1 MEGRKINIDSADS
14 LLMAINEVVRNT
26 YNTKGYDDKKHNKTE
41 EITQTVKKEWSNYIE
56 AVLLSQILRNLNVT
70 DKLTPN
76 GKQLYNQL
84 AAKAGKKDSYFI
96 NFKKSIETKSIGL
109 YAKYTPSSRSKI
121 STRTD
126 YVSRKREYILSP
138 EGGRKDAYSLTS
150 SLMDSQS
157 NLLENF
163 NKSSA
168 TMFLPDYNKI
178 VSQTQEMLGSNLYGE
193 TQSFKSALEREGQPQ
208 ISVAKLEEITR
219 NVNYL
224 NSKIVYINFTIE
236 NMNKYM
242 RYFTPE
248 TKAVLN
254 KFIKELEL
262 TSQSL
267 TNEVIQLKEDYTK
280 ERVSISEKVH
290 GKVDVN
296 RLVALMTMVDR
307 KTDSKGNELS
317 KEKLQEYEQELER
330 ASKEN
335 SIAYQE
341 ALRIYN
347 LSKQSRINDLR
358 IESEEKNKAVIPDE
372 GLSHDD
378 LKERE
383 FYYNRLVVETR
394 NNDIIDKPLFNQM
407 YDKYLKAELDDPYAL
422 ELMVQSY
429 LEFYDYYNEA
439 KRRAELTGE
448 PIKTDYANWEEF
460 VDKRMQEE
468 GYNFGNVG
476 KGR

>member
-26 YNTKGYDDKKHNKTE
+26 YNTKGYDDKKHNKAE

-56 AVLLSQILRNLNVT
+56 AVLLSQILRNLNAT

-84 AAKAGKKDSYFI
+84 AAKAGKRDSYFI
-96 NFKKSIETKSIGL
+96 NFKKSIETKSTGL

-121 STRTD
+121 VVNGNS
-126 YVSRKREYILSP
+126 ECILLP
-138 EGGRKDAYSLTS
+138 EGGRKDAFALSTSLIS
-150 SLMDSQS
+150 SKL
-157 NLLENF
+157 NLLEKF
-163 NKSSA
+163 E
-168 TMFLPDYNKI
+168 KI
-178 VSQTQEMLGSNLYGE
+178 STTLAVPSMEQVAAKASQMSRSVDDLKFSGIENTIKNDLNNNVGLRY
-193 TQSFKSALEREGQPQ
+193 LESVKNSLHAISRQK
-208 ISVAKLEEITR
+208 ISVQE
-219 NVNYL
+219 
-224 NSKIVYINFTIE
+224 TIDY
-236 NMNKYM
+236 MNKYM
-242 RYFTPE
+242 AYFTPE

-254 KFIKELEL
+254 NFIKELE
-262 TSQSL
+262 SL
-267 TNEVIQLKEDYTK
+267 TKELTAEEEMILNNLNKKEVE
-280 ERVSISEKVH
+280 VSEKAH
-290 GKVDVN
+290 GKIDIN
-296 RLVALMTMVDR
+296 RLVALMAMVER

-347 LSKQSRINDLR
+347 LSKQSQINNIR

-407 YDKYLKAELDDPYAL
+407 YDKYLKAELDDPYAI

>member
-1 MEGRKINIDSADS
+1 MEEIKININSADS

-41 EITQTVKKEWSNYIE
+41 EITQTVKKEWSNYVE
-56 AVLLSQILRNLNVT
+56 AVLLSQILRNLNAT

-84 AAKAGKKDSYFI
+84 AAKAGKRDSYFI
-96 NFKKSIETKSIGL
+96 NFKKSIETKSTGL

-121 STRTD
+121 VVNGNS
-126 YVSRKREYILSP
+126 ECILLP
-138 EGGRKDAYSLTS
+138 EGGRKDAFALSTSLIS
-150 SLMDSQS
+150 SKL
-157 NLLENF
+157 NLLEKF
-163 NKSSA
+163 E
-168 TMFLPDYNKI
+168 KI
-178 VSQTQEMLGSNLYGE
+178 STTLAVPSMEQVAAKASQMSRSVDDLKFSGIENTIKNDLNTNAGLRYLESVKNSLYAISR
-193 TQSFKSALEREGQPQ
+193 QK
-208 ISVAKLEEITR
+208 ISVQE
-219 NVNYL
+219 
-224 NSKIVYINFTIE
+224 TIDY
-236 NMNKYM
+236 MNKYM
-242 RYFTPE
+242 AYFTPE

-254 KFIKELEL
+254 NFIKELE
-262 TSQSL
+262 SL
-267 TNEVIQLKEDYTK
+267 TKELTAEEEMILNNLNKKEVE
-280 ERVSISEKVH
+280 VSEKAH
-290 GKVDVN
+290 GKIDIN
-296 RLVALMTMVDR
+296 RLVALMAMVER

-347 LSKQSRINDLR
+347 LSKQSQINNIR

-407 YDKYLKAELDDPYAL
+407 YDKYLKAELDDPYAI

-429 LEFYDYYNEA
+429 LEFYDYYNET

>member
-26 YNTKGYDDKKHNKTE
+26 YNTKGYDDKKHNKAE

-56 AVLLSQILRNLNVT
+56 AVLLSQILRNLNAI

-84 AAKAGKKDSYFI
+84 AAKAGKRDSYFI
-96 NFKKSIETKSIGL
+96 NFKKSIETKSTGL

-121 STRTD
+121 VVNGNS
-126 YVSRKREYILSP
+126 ECILLP
-138 EGGRKDAYSLTS
+138 EGGRKDAFALSTSLIS
-150 SLMDSQS
+150 SKL
-157 NLLENF
+157 NLLEKF
-163 NKSSA
+163 E
-168 TMFLPDYNKI
+168 KI
-178 VSQTQEMLGSNLYGE
+178 STTLAVPSMEQVAAKASQMSRSVDDLKFSGIENTIKNDLNTNAGLRYLESVKNSLYAISR
-193 TQSFKSALEREGQPQ
+193 QK
-208 ISVAKLEEITR
+208 ISVQE
-219 NVNYL
+219 
-224 NSKIVYINFTIE
+224 TIDY
-236 NMNKYM
+236 MNKYM
-242 RYFTPE
+242 AYFTPE
-248 TKAVLN
+248 TKVVLN
-254 KFIKELEL
+254 NFIKELE
-262 TSQSL
+262 SL
-267 TNEVIQLKEDYTK
+267 TKELTAEEEMILNNLNKKEVE
-280 ERVSISEKVH
+280 VSEKAH
-290 GKVDVN
+290 GKIDIN
-296 RLVALMTMVDR
+296 RLVALMAMVER

-347 LSKQSRINDLR
+347 LSKQSQINNIR

-407 YDKYLKAELDDPYAL
+407 YDKYLKAELDDPYAI

-439 KRRAELTGE
+439 KRRADLTGE

>member
-14 LLMAINEVVRNT
+14 LLVAINEVVRNT

-56 AVLLSQILRNLNVT
+56 AVLLSQILRNLNAI

-121 STRTD
+121 VVNGNS
-126 YVSRKREYILSP
+126 ECILLP
-138 EGGRKDAYSLTS
+138 EGGRKDAFALSTSLIS
-150 SLMDSQS
+150 SKL
-157 NLLENF
+157 NLLEKF
-163 NKSSA
+163 EKISTTLAVPSMEQVAAKASEMSKSVDDLKFSRIEN
-168 TMFLPDYNKI
+168 TIKNDLNTNTGLRYL
-178 VSQTQEMLGSNLYGE
+178 E
-193 TQSFKSALEREGQPQ
+193 SFKNSLYAISRQK
-208 ISVAKLEEITR
+208 ISVQE
-219 NVNYL
+219 
-224 NSKIVYINFTIE
+224 TIDY
-236 NMNKYM
+236 MNKYM
-242 RYFTPE
+242 AYFTPE

-254 KFIKELEL
+254 NFIKELE
-262 TSQSL
+262 SL
-267 TNEVIQLKEDYTK
+267 TKELTAEEEMILNNLNKKEVE
-280 ERVSISEKVH
+280 VSEKAH
-290 GKVDVN
+290 GKIDIN
-296 RLVALMTMVDR
+296 RLVALMAMVER

-335 SIAYQE
+335 PIAYQE

-372 GLSHDD
+372 GLSHDN

-448 PIKTDYANWEEF
+448 PIKSDYANWEEF

>member
-84 AAKAGKKDSYFI
+84 AAKAGKRDSYFI
-96 NFKKSIETKSIGL
+96 NFKKSIETKSTGL

-121 STRTD
+121 VVNGNS
-126 YVSRKREYILSP
+126 ECILLP
-138 EGGRKDAYSLTS
+138 EGGRKDAFALSTSLIS
-150 SLMDSQS
+150 SKL
-157 NLLENF
+157 NLLEKF
-163 NKSSA
+163 E
-168 TMFLPDYNKI
+168 KI
-178 VSQTQEMLGSNLYGE
+178 STTLAVPSMEQVAAKASKMSRSIDDLKFSGIENTIKNDLNTNAGLRYLESVKNSLYVI
-193 TQSFKSALEREGQPQ
+193 SGQK
-208 ISVAKLEEITR
+208 ISVQE
-219 NVNYL
+219 
-224 NSKIVYINFTIE
+224 TIDY
-236 NMNKYM
+236 MNKYM
-242 RYFTPE
+242 AYFTPE
-248 TKAVLN
+248 TKAVLSN
-254 KFIKELEL
+254 FIKELE
-262 TSQSL
+262 SL
-267 TNEVIQLKEDYTK
+267 TKELTAEEEMILNNLNKKEVE
-280 ERVSISEKVH
+280 VSEKAH
-290 GKVDVN
+290 GKIDIN

-307 KTDSKGNELS
+307 KNDSKGNELS

-372 GLSHDD
+372 GLSHDY

-407 YDKYLKAELDDPYAL
+407 YDKYLKAELDDPYAI

>member
-1 MEGRKINIDSADS
+1 MEEIKININSADS

-56 AVLLSQILRNLNVT
+56 AVLLSQILRNLNAT

-84 AAKAGKKDSYFI
+84 AAKAGKRDSYFI
-96 NFKKSIETKSIGL
+96 NFKKSIETKSTGL

-121 STRTD
+121 VVNGNS
-126 YVSRKREYILSP
+126 ECILLP
-138 EGGRKDAYSLTS
+138 EGGRKDAFALSTSLIS
-150 SLMDSQS
+150 SKL
-157 NLLENF
+157 NLLEKF
-163 NKSSA
+163 E
-168 TMFLPDYNKI
+168 KI
-178 VSQTQEMLGSNLYGE
+178 STTLAVPSMEQVAAKASQMSRSVDDLKFSGIENTIKNDLNTNAGLRYLESVKNSLYAISR
-193 TQSFKSALEREGQPQ
+193 QK
-208 ISVAKLEEITR
+208 ISVQE
-219 NVNYL
+219 
-224 NSKIVYINFTIE
+224 TIDY
-236 NMNKYM
+236 MNKYM
-242 RYFTPE
+242 AYFTPE

-254 KFIKELEL
+254 NFIKELE
-262 TSQSL
+262 SL
-267 TNEVIQLKEDYTK
+267 TKELTAEEEMILNNLNKKEVE
-280 ERVSISEKVH
+280 VSEKAH
-290 GKVDVN
+290 GKIDIN
-296 RLVALMTMVDR
+296 RLVALMAMVER

-347 LSKQSRINDLR
+347 LSKQSQINNIR

-407 YDKYLKAELDDPYAL
+407 YDKYLKAELDDPYAI

>member
-26 YNTKGYDDKKHNKTE
+26 YNTKGYDDKKHNKAE

-56 AVLLSQILRNLNVT
+56 AVLLSQILRNLNAT

-84 AAKAGKKDSYFI
+84 AAKAGKRDSYFI
-96 NFKKSIETKSIGL
+96 NFKKSIETKSTGL

-121 STRTD
+121 VVNGNS
-126 YVSRKREYILSP
+126 ECILLP
-138 EGGRKDAYSLTS
+138 EGGRKDAFALSTSLIS
-150 SLMDSQS
+150 SKL
-157 NLLENF
+157 NLLEKF
-163 NKSSA
+163 EKISTTLAVPSMEQVA
-168 TMFLPDYNKI
+168 TKASKMSRSVDDLKFSGIENTIKNDLNTNAGLRYLESVKN
-178 VSQTQEMLGSNLYGE
+178 SLY
-193 TQSFKSALEREGQPQ
+193 Q
-208 ISVAKLEEITR
+208 ISGQK
-219 NVNYL
+219 
-224 NSKIVYINFTIE
+224 NSVQETIDY
-236 NMNKYM
+236 MNKYM
-242 RYFTPE
+242 AYFTPE

-254 KFIKELEL
+254 NFIKELE
-262 TSQSL
+262 SL
-267 TNEVIQLKEDYTK
+267 TKELTAEEVMILNNLNKKEV
-280 ERVSISEKVH
+280 EVSEKAH
-290 GKVDVN
+290 GKIDIN
-296 RLVALMTMVDR
+296 RLVALRTMVDR

-358 IESEEKNKAVIPDE
+358 IESEEKNKAIIPDE

-394 NNDIIDKPLFNQM
+394 NNDIIDKPVFNQM

-439 KRRAELTGE
+439 KKRADLTGE

>member
-14 LLMAINEVVRNT
+14 LLIAINEVVRNT

-70 DKLTPN
+70 GKLTPN

-84 AAKAGKKDSYFI
+84 AAKAGKRDSYFI

-121 STRTD
+121 VVNGNS
-126 YVSRKREYILSP
+126 ECILLP
-138 EGGRKDAYSLTS
+138 EGGRKDAFALSTSLIS
-150 SLMDSQS
+150 SKL
-157 NLLENF
+157 NLLEKFEKLSTTLAVPSMEQVAAKASKMSRSVDDLKFSGIENTIK
-163 NKSSA
+163 NDLNTNA
-168 TMFLPDYNKI
+168 GL
-178 VSQTQEMLGSNLYGE
+178 SNLESIKNSLYTISGQKNSIQE
-193 TQSFKSALEREGQPQ
+193 T
-208 ISVAKLEEITR
+208 ID
-219 NVNYL
+219 Y
-224 NSKIVYINFTIE
+224 
-236 NMNKYM
+236 MNKYM
-242 RYFTPE
+242 AYFTPE

-254 KFIKELEL
+254 RFIKELE
-262 TSQSL
+262 SL
-267 TNEVIQLKEDYTK
+267 TKELTAEEVMILNNLNKKEV
-280 ERVSISEKVH
+280 EVSEKAH
-290 GKVDVN
+290 GEIDIN
-296 RLVALMTMVDR
+296 RLVALMAMVER

-347 LSKQSRINDLR
+347 LSKESQINNIR

>member
-1 MEGRKINIDSADS
+1 MEEIKININSADS

-41 EITQTVKKEWSNYIE
+41 EITQTVKKEWSNYVE
-56 AVLLSQILRNLNVT
+56 AVLLSQILRTLNAT

-84 AAKAGKKDSYFI
+84 AAKAGKRDSYFI
-96 NFKKSIETKSIGL
+96 NFKKSIETKSTGL

-121 STRTD
+121 VVNGNS
-126 YVSRKREYILSP
+126 ECILLP
-138 EGGRKDAYSLTS
+138 EGGRKDAFALSTSLIS
-150 SLMDSQS
+150 SKL
-157 NLLENF
+157 NLLEKF
-163 NKSSA
+163 E
-168 TMFLPDYNKI
+168 KI
-178 VSQTQEMLGSNLYGE
+178 STTLAVPSMEQVAAKASQMSRSVDDLEFSGIENTIKNDLNTNAGLRYLESVKNSLYAISR
-193 TQSFKSALEREGQPQ
+193 QK
-208 ISVAKLEEITR
+208 ISVQE
-219 NVNYL
+219 
-224 NSKIVYINFTIE
+224 TIYY
-236 NMNKYM
+236 MNKYM
-242 RYFTPE
+242 AYFTPE

-254 KFIKELEL
+254 NFIKELE
-262 TSQSL
+262 SL
-267 TNEVIQLKEDYTK
+267 TKELTAEEEMILNNLNKKEVE
-280 ERVSISEKVH
+280 VSEKAH
-290 GKVDVN
+290 GKIDIN
-296 RLVALMTMVDR
+296 RLVALMAMVER

-347 LSKQSRINDLR
+347 LSKQSQINNIR

-407 YDKYLKAELDDPYAL
+407 YDKYLKAELDDPYAI

>member
-26 YNTKGYDDKKHNKTE
+26 YNTKGYDDKKHNKAE

-56 AVLLSQILRNLNVT
+56 AVLLSQILRNLNAT

-84 AAKAGKKDSYFI
+84 AAKAGKRDSYFI
-96 NFKKSIETKSIGL
+96 NFKKSIETKSTGL

-121 STRTD
+121 VVNGNS
-126 YVSRKREYILSP
+126 ECILLP
-138 EGGRKDAYSLTS
+138 EGGRKDAFALSTSLIS
-150 SLMDSQS
+150 SKL
-157 NLLENF
+157 NLLEKF
-163 NKSSA
+163 E
-168 TMFLPDYNKI
+168 KI
-178 VSQTQEMLGSNLYGE
+178 STTLAVPSMGQVAAKASQMSRSVDDLKFSGIENTIKNDLNTNAGLRYLESVKNSLYAISR
-193 TQSFKSALEREGQPQ
+193 QK
-208 ISVAKLEEITR
+208 ISVQE
-219 NVNYL
+219 
-224 NSKIVYINFTIE
+224 TIDY
-236 NMNKYM
+236 MNKYM
-242 RYFTPE
+242 AYFTPE

-254 KFIKELEL
+254 NFIKELE
-262 TSQSL
+262 SL
-267 TNEVIQLKEDYTK
+267 TKELTAEEVMILNNLNKKEV
-280 ERVSISEKVH
+280 EVSEKAH
-290 GKVDVN
+290 GKIDIN
-296 RLVALMTMVDR
+296 RLVALMAMVER

-347 LSKQSRINDLR
+347 LSKQSQINNIR

-407 YDKYLKAELDDPYAL
+407 YDKYLKAELDDPYAI

-439 KRRAELTGE
+439 KRRADLTGE

>member
-1 MEGRKINIDSADS
+1 MEEIKININSADS

-41 EITQTVKKEWSNYIE
+41 EITQTVKKEWSNYVE
-56 AVLLSQILRNLNVT
+56 AVLLSQILRNLNTT

-84 AAKAGKKDSYFI
+84 AAKAGKRDSYFI
-96 NFKKSIETKSIGL
+96 NFKKSIETKSTGL

-121 STRTD
+121 VVNGNS
-126 YVSRKREYILSP
+126 ECILLP
-138 EGGRKDAYSLTS
+138 EGGRKDAFALSTSLIS
-150 SLMDSQS
+150 SKL
-157 NLLENF
+157 NLLEKF
-163 NKSSA
+163 E
-168 TMFLPDYNKI
+168 KI
-178 VSQTQEMLGSNLYGE
+178 STTLAVPSMEQVAAKASQMSRSVDDLKFSGIENTIKNDLNNNVGLRY
-193 TQSFKSALEREGQPQ
+193 LESVKNSLHAISRQK
-208 ISVAKLEEITR
+208 ISVQE
-219 NVNYL
+219 
-224 NSKIVYINFTIE
+224 TIDY
-236 NMNKYM
+236 MNKYM
-242 RYFTPE
+242 AYFTPE

-254 KFIKELEL
+254 NFIKELE
-262 TSQSL
+262 SL
-267 TNEVIQLKEDYTK
+267 TKELTAEEEMILNNLNKKEVE
-280 ERVSISEKVH
+280 VSEKAH
-290 GKVDVN
+290 GKIDIN
-296 RLVALMTMVDR
+296 RLVALMAMVER

-347 LSKQSRINDLR
+347 LSKQSQINNIR

-407 YDKYLKAELDDPYAL
+407 YDKYLKAELDDPYAI

-439 KRRAELTGE
+439 KRRADLTGE

>member
-26 YNTKGYDDKKHNKTE
+26 YNTKGYDDKKHNKAE

-56 AVLLSQILRNLNVT
+56 AVLLSQILRNLNTT

-84 AAKAGKKDSYFI
+84 AAKAGKRDSYFI
-96 NFKKSIETKSIGL
+96 NFKKSIETKSTGL

-121 STRTD
+121 VVNGNS
-126 YVSRKREYILSP
+126 ECILLP
-138 EGGRKDAYSLTS
+138 EGGRKDAFALSTSLIS
-150 SLMDSQS
+150 SKL
-157 NLLENF
+157 NLLEKF
-163 NKSSA
+163 E
-168 TMFLPDYNKI
+168 KI
-178 VSQTQEMLGSNLYGE
+178 STTLAVPSMEQVAAKASQMSRSVDDLKFSGIENTIKNDLNTNAGLRYLESVKNSLYAISR
-193 TQSFKSALEREGQPQ
+193 QK
-208 ISVAKLEEITR
+208 ISVQE
-219 NVNYL
+219 
-224 NSKIVYINFTIE
+224 TIDY
-236 NMNKYM
+236 MNKYM
-242 RYFTPE
+242 AYFTPE

-254 KFIKELEL
+254 NFIKELE
-262 TSQSL
+262 SL
-267 TNEVIQLKEDYTK
+267 TKELTAEEVMILNNLNKKEV
-280 ERVSISEKVH
+280 EVSEKAH
-290 GKVDVN
+290 GKIDIN
-296 RLVALMTMVDR
+296 RLVALMAMVER

-347 LSKQSRINDLR
+347 LSKQSQINNIR

-407 YDKYLKAELDDPYAL
+407 YDKYLKAELDDPYAI

>member
-56 AVLLSQILRNLNVT
+56 AVLLSQILRNLNAT

-84 AAKAGKKDSYFI
+84 AAKAGKRDSYFI
-96 NFKKSIETKSIGL
+96 NFKKSIETKSTGL

-121 STRTD
+121 VVNGNS
-126 YVSRKREYILSP
+126 ECILLP
-138 EGGRKDAYSLTS
+138 EGGRKDAFALSTSLIS
-150 SLMDSQS
+150 SKL
-157 NLLENF
+157 NLLEKF
-163 NKSSA
+163 E
-168 TMFLPDYNKI
+168 KI
-178 VSQTQEMLGSNLYGE
+178 STTLAVPSMEQVAAKASQMSRSVDDLKFSGIENTIKNDLNTNAGLRYLESVKNSLYAISR
-193 TQSFKSALEREGQPQ
+193 QK
-208 ISVAKLEEITR
+208 ISVQE
-219 NVNYL
+219 
-224 NSKIVYINFTIE
+224 TIDY
-236 NMNKYM
+236 MNKYM
-242 RYFTPE
+242 AYFTPE

-254 KFIKELEL
+254 NFIKELE
-262 TSQSL
+262 SL
-267 TNEVIQLKEDYTK
+267 TKELTAEEVMILNNLNKKEV
-280 ERVSISEKVH
+280 EVSEKAH
-290 GKVDVN
+290 GKIDIN
-296 RLVALMTMVDR
+296 RLVALMAMVER
-307 KTDSKGNELS
+307 KTDSKGNKLS

-347 LSKQSRINDLR
+347 LSKQSQINNIR

-394 NNDIIDKPLFNQM
+394 NNDIIDKPLFNKM
-407 YDKYLKAELDDPYAL
+407 YDKYLKAELDDPYAI

>member
-1 MEGRKINIDSADS
+1 MEEIKININSADS

-41 EITQTVKKEWSNYIE
+41 EITQTVKKEWSNYVE
-56 AVLLSQILRNLNVT
+56 AVLLSQILRNLNAT

-84 AAKAGKKDSYFI
+84 AAKAGKRDSYFI
-96 NFKKSIETKSIGL
+96 NFKKSIETKSTGL

-121 STRTD
+121 VVNGNS
-126 YVSRKREYILSP
+126 ECILLP
-138 EGGRKDAYSLTS
+138 EGGRKDAFALSTSLIS
-150 SLMDSQS
+150 SKL
-157 NLLENF
+157 NLLEKF
-163 NKSSA
+163 E
-168 TMFLPDYNKI
+168 KI
-178 VSQTQEMLGSNLYGE
+178 STTLAVPSMEQVAAKASQMSRSVDDLKFSGIENTIKNDLNTNAGLRYLESVKNSLYAISR
-193 TQSFKSALEREGQPQ
+193 QK
-208 ISVAKLEEITR
+208 ISVQE
-219 NVNYL
+219 
-224 NSKIVYINFTIE
+224 TIDY
-236 NMNKYM
+236 MNKYM
-242 RYFTPE
+242 AYFTPE

-254 KFIKELEL
+254 NFIKELE
-262 TSQSL
+262 SL
-267 TNEVIQLKEDYTK
+267 TKELTAEEEMILNNLNKKEVE
-280 ERVSISEKVH
+280 VSEKAH
-290 GKVDVN
+290 GKIDIN
-296 RLVALMTMVDR
+296 RLVALMAMVER

-347 LSKQSRINDLR
+347 LSKQSQINNIR

-407 YDKYLKAELDDPYAL
+407 YDKYLKAELDDPYAI

-439 KRRAELTGE
+439 KRRADLTGD
-448 PIKTDYANWEEF
+448 PIKSDYANWEEF

>member
-14 LLMAINEVVRNT
+14 LLMAINKVVRNT
-26 YNTKGYDDKKHNKTE
+26 YNTKGYNDKKHNKTE

-84 AAKAGKKDSYFI
+84 AAKAGKRDSYFI
-96 NFKKSIETKSIGL
+96 NFKKSIETKSTGL

-121 STRTD
+121 VVNGNS
-126 YVSRKREYILSP
+126 ECILLP
-138 EGGRKDAYSLTS
+138 EGGRKDAFALSTSLIS
-150 SLMDSQS
+150 SKL
-157 NLLENF
+157 NLLEKF
-163 NKSSA
+163 E
-168 TMFLPDYNKI
+168 KI
-178 VSQTQEMLGSNLYGE
+178 STTLAVPSMEQVAAKASQMSRSVDDLKFSGIENTIKNDLNTNAGLRYLESVKNSLYAISR
-193 TQSFKSALEREGQPQ
+193 QK
-208 ISVAKLEEITR
+208 ISVQE
-219 NVNYL
+219 
-224 NSKIVYINFTIE
+224 TIDY
-236 NMNKYM
+236 MNKYM
-242 RYFTPE
+242 AYFTPE

-254 KFIKELEL
+254 NFIKELE
-262 TSQSL
+262 SL
-267 TNEVIQLKEDYTK
+267 TKELTAEEEMILNNLNKKEVE
-280 ERVSISEKVH
+280 VSEKAH
-290 GKVDVN
+290 GKIDIN
-296 RLVALMTMVDR
+296 RLVALMAMVER

-347 LSKQSRINDLR
+347 LSKQSQINNIR

-394 NNDIIDKPLFNQM
+394 NNDIIDKQLFNKM

-439 KRRAELTGE
+439 KKRADLTGE
-448 PIKTDYANWEEF
+448 PIKSDYANWEEF
-460 VDKRMQEE
+460 VDKRMQED

>member
-1 MEGRKINIDSADS
+1 MEEIKININSADS

-41 EITQTVKKEWSNYIE
+41 EITQTVKKEWSNYVE
-56 AVLLSQILRNLNVT
+56 AVLLSQILRNLNAT

-84 AAKAGKKDSYFI
+84 AAKAGKRDSYFI
-96 NFKKSIETKSIGL
+96 NFKKSIETKSTGL

-121 STRTD
+121 VVNGNS
-126 YVSRKREYILSP
+126 ECILLP
-138 EGGRKDAYSLTS
+138 EGGRKDAFALSTSLIS
-150 SLMDSQS
+150 SKL
-157 NLLENF
+157 NLLEKF
-163 NKSSA
+163 E
-168 TMFLPDYNKI
+168 KI
-178 VSQTQEMLGSNLYGE
+178 STTLAVPSMEQVAAKASQMSRSVDDLKFSGIENTIKNDLNTNAGLRYLESVKNSLYAISR
-193 TQSFKSALEREGQPQ
+193 QK
-208 ISVAKLEEITR
+208 ISVQE
-219 NVNYL
+219 
-224 NSKIVYINFTIE
+224 TIDY
-236 NMNKYM
+236 MNKYM
-242 RYFTPE
+242 AYFTPE

-254 KFIKELEL
+254 NFIKELE
-262 TSQSL
+262 SL
-267 TNEVIQLKEDYTK
+267 TKELTAEEEMILNNLNKKEVE
-280 ERVSISEKVH
+280 VSEKAH
-290 GKVDVN
+290 GKIDIN
-296 RLVALMTMVDR
+296 RLVALMAMVER

-347 LSKQSRINDLR
+347 LSKQSQINNIR

-407 YDKYLKAELDDPYAL
+407 YDKYLKAELDDPYAI

-439 KRRAELTGE
+439 KERADLTGE

>member
-26 YNTKGYDDKKHNKTE
+26 YNTKGYDDKKHDKTE
-41 EITQTVKKEWSNYIE
+41 KITQTVKKEWSNYIE

-96 NFKKSIETKSIGL
+96 NFKKSIETKSTGL

-121 STRTD
+121 
-126 YVSRKREYILSP
+126 VVKENNGNRECFLLP
-138 EGGRKDAYSLTS
+138 EGGRKDAFALSTSLIS
-150 SLMDSQS
+150 SKL
-157 NLLENF
+157 NLLEKF
-163 NKSSA
+163 ERISTTLAVPSMEQVAAKAS
-168 TMFLPDYNKI
+168 
-178 VSQTQEMLGSNLYGE
+178 EMSRSVDDLKFSGIENTIKNDLNTNTGLSNLESIKNSLYTISGQKNSIQE
-193 TQSFKSALEREGQPQ
+193 T
-208 ISVAKLEEITR
+208 ID
-219 NVNYL
+219 Y
-224 NSKIVYINFTIE
+224 
-236 NMNKYM
+236 MNKYM
-242 RYFTPE
+242 AYFTPE

-254 KFIKELEL
+254 NFIKELE
-262 TSQSL
+262 SL
-267 TNEVIQLKEDYTK
+267 TKELTAEEEMILNNLNKKEVE
-280 ERVSISEKVH
+280 VSKKAH
-290 GKVDVN
+290 GEIDIN

-347 LSKQSRINDLR
+347 LSKQSQINNIR

-429 LEFYDYYNEA
+429 LEFYDYYNET

>member
-1 MEGRKINIDSADS
+1 MEEIKININSADS

-41 EITQTVKKEWSNYIE
+41 EITQTVKKEWSNYVE

-84 AAKAGKKDSYFI
+84 AAKAGKRDSYFI
-96 NFKKSIETKSIGL
+96 NFKKSIETKSTGL

-121 STRTD
+121 VVNGNS
-126 YVSRKREYILSP
+126 ECILLP
-138 EGGRKDAYSLTS
+138 EGGRKDAFALSTSLIS
-150 SLMDSQS
+150 SKL
-157 NLLENF
+157 NLLEKF
-163 NKSSA
+163 E
-168 TMFLPDYNKI
+168 KI
-178 VSQTQEMLGSNLYGE
+178 STTLAVPSMEQVAAKASQMSRSVDDLKFSGIENTIKNDLNTNEGLRYLESVKNSLYAISR
-193 TQSFKSALEREGQPQ
+193 QK
-208 ISVAKLEEITR
+208 ISVQE
-219 NVNYL
+219 
-224 NSKIVYINFTIE
+224 TIDY
-236 NMNKYM
+236 MNKYM
-242 RYFTPE
+242 AYFTPE

-254 KFIKELEL
+254 NFIKELE
-262 TSQSL
+262 SL
-267 TNEVIQLKEDYTK
+267 TKELTAEEEMILNNLNKKEVE
-280 ERVSISEKVH
+280 VSEKAH
-290 GKVDVN
+290 GKIDIN
-296 RLVALMTMVDR
+296 RLVALMAMVER

-347 LSKQSRINDLR
+347 LSKQSQINNIR

-407 YDKYLKAELDDPYAL
+407 YDKYLKAELDDPYAI

>member
-1 MEGRKINIDSADS
+1 MEEIKININSADS

-26 YNTKGYDDKKHNKTE
+26 YNTKGYDDKKHNKAE
-41 EITQTVKKEWSNYIE
+41 EITQTVKKEWSNYVE
-56 AVLLSQILRNLNVT
+56 AVLLSQILRNLNAT

-84 AAKAGKKDSYFI
+84 AAKAGKRDSYFI
-96 NFKKSIETKSIGL
+96 NFKKSIETKSTGL

-121 STRTD
+121 VVNGNS
-126 YVSRKREYILSP
+126 ECILLP
-138 EGGRKDAYSLTS
+138 EGGRKDAFALSTSLIS
-150 SLMDSQS
+150 SKL
-157 NLLENF
+157 NLLEKF
-163 NKSSA
+163 E
-168 TMFLPDYNKI
+168 KI
-178 VSQTQEMLGSNLYGE
+178 STTLAVPSMEQVAAKASQMSRSVDDLKFSGIENTIKNDLNTNAGLRYLESVKNSLYAISR
-193 TQSFKSALEREGQPQ
+193 QK
-208 ISVAKLEEITR
+208 ISVQE
-219 NVNYL
+219 
-224 NSKIVYINFTIE
+224 TIDY
-236 NMNKYM
+236 MNKYM
-242 RYFTPE
+242 AYFTPE

-254 KFIKELEL
+254 NFIKELE
-262 TSQSL
+262 SL
-267 TNEVIQLKEDYTK
+267 TKELTAEEEMILNNLNKKEVE
-280 ERVSISEKVH
+280 VSEKAH
-290 GKVDVN
+290 GKIDIN
-296 RLVALMTMVDR
+296 RLVALMAMVER

-347 LSKQSRINDLR
+347 LSKQSQINNIR

-407 YDKYLKAELDDPYAL
+407 YDKYLKAELDDPYAI

-439 KRRAELTGE
+439 KRRADLTGE

>member
-1 MEGRKINIDSADS
+1 MEEIKININSADS
-14 LLMAINEVVRNT
+14 LLMAINKVVRNT
-26 YNTKGYDDKKHNKTE
+26 YNTKGYDDKKHDKTE
-41 EITQTVKKEWSNYIE
+41 KITQTVKKEWSNYIE

-121 STRTD
+121 VVNGNS
-126 YVSRKREYILSP
+126 ECILLP
-138 EGGRKDAYSLTS
+138 EGGRKDAFALSTSLIS
-150 SLMDSQS
+150 SKL
-157 NLLENF
+157 NLLEKF
-163 NKSSA
+163 E
-168 TMFLPDYNKI
+168 KI
-178 VSQTQEMLGSNLYGE
+178 STSLAVPSMEQIAAKASQMSRSVDDLKFSGIENTIKNDLNTNAGLRYLESVKNSLYAISR
-193 TQSFKSALEREGQPQ
+193 QK
-208 ISVAKLEEITR
+208 ISVQE
-219 NVNYL
+219 
-224 NSKIVYINFTIE
+224 TIDY
-236 NMNKYM
+236 MNKYM
-242 RYFTPE
+242 AYFTPE

-254 KFIKELEL
+254 NFIKELE
-262 TSQSL
+262 SL
-267 TNEVIQLKEDYTK
+267 TKELTAEEEMILNNLNKKEVE
-280 ERVSISEKVH
+280 VSEKAH
-290 GKVDVN
+290 GKIDIN
-296 RLVALMTMVDR
+296 RLVALMAMVER

-347 LSKQSRINDLR
+347 LSEQSQINNMR

-372 GLSHDD
+372 CLSHDD

-439 KRRAELTGE
+439 KRRAELTGD
-448 PIKTDYANWEEF
+448 PIKSDYANWEEF

>member
-26 YNTKGYDDKKHNKTE
+26 YNTKGYDDKKHNKAE
-41 EITQTVKKEWSNYIE
+41 EITQTVKKEWSNYVE

-84 AAKAGKKDSYFI
+84 AAKAGKRDSYFI
-96 NFKKSIETKSIGL
+96 NFKKSIETKSTGL

-121 STRTD
+121 VVNGNS
-126 YVSRKREYILSP
+126 ECILLP
-138 EGGRKDAYSLTS
+138 EGGRKDAFALSTSLIS
-150 SLMDSQS
+150 SKL
-157 NLLENF
+157 NLLEKF
-163 NKSSA
+163 E
-168 TMFLPDYNKI
+168 KI
-178 VSQTQEMLGSNLYGE
+178 STTLAVPSMEQVAAKASQMSRSVDDLKFSGIENTIKNDLNTNAGLRYLESVKNSLYAISR
-193 TQSFKSALEREGQPQ
+193 QK
-208 ISVAKLEEITR
+208 ISVQE
-219 NVNYL
+219 
-224 NSKIVYINFTIE
+224 TIDY
-236 NMNKYM
+236 MNKYM
-242 RYFTPE
+242 AYFTPE

-254 KFIKELEL
+254 NFIKELE
-262 TSQSL
+262 SL
-267 TNEVIQLKEDYTK
+267 TKELTAEEEMILNNLNKKEVE
-280 ERVSISEKVH
+280 VSEKAH
-290 GKVDVN
+290 GKIDIN
-296 RLVALMTMVDR
+296 RLVALMAMVER

-347 LSKQSRINDLR
+347 LSKQSQINNIR

-407 YDKYLKAELDDPYAL
+407 YDKYLKAELDDPYAI

-439 KRRAELTGE
+439 KRRADLTGE

>member
-1 MEGRKINIDSADS
+1 MEEIKININSADS

-26 YNTKGYDDKKHNKTE
+26 YNTKGYDDKKHNKAE

-56 AVLLSQILRNLNVT
+56 AVLLSQILRNLNAT

-84 AAKAGKKDSYFI
+84 AAKAGKRDSYFI
-96 NFKKSIETKSIGL
+96 NFKKSIETKSTGL

-121 STRTD
+121 VVNGNS
-126 YVSRKREYILSP
+126 ECILLP
-138 EGGRKDAYSLTS
+138 EGGRKDAFALSTSLIS
-150 SLMDSQS
+150 SKL
-157 NLLENF
+157 NLLEKF
-163 NKSSA
+163 E
-168 TMFLPDYNKI
+168 KI
-178 VSQTQEMLGSNLYGE
+178 STTLAVPSMEQVAAKASQMSRSVDDLKFSGIENTIKNDLNTNAGLRYLESVKNSLYAISR
-193 TQSFKSALEREGQPQ
+193 QK
-208 ISVAKLEEITR
+208 ISVQE
-219 NVNYL
+219 
-224 NSKIVYINFTIE
+224 TIDY
-236 NMNKYM
+236 MNKYM
-242 RYFTPE
+242 AYFTPE

-254 KFIKELEL
+254 NFIKELE
-262 TSQSL
+262 SL
-267 TNEVIQLKEDYTK
+267 TKELTAEEVMILNNLNKKEV
-280 ERVSISEKVH
+280 EVSEKAH
-290 GKVDVN
+290 GKIDIN
-296 RLVALMTMVDR
+296 RLVALMAMVER

-347 LSKQSRINDLR
+347 LSKQSQINNIR

-407 YDKYLKAELDDPYAL
+407 YDKYLKAELDDPYAI

-439 KRRAELTGE
+439 KRRADLTGE

>member
-26 YNTKGYDDKKHNKTE
+26 YNTKGYDDKKHNKAE

-84 AAKAGKKDSYFI
+84 AAKAGKRDSYFI
-96 NFKKSIETKSIGL
+96 NFKKSIETKSTGL

-121 STRTD
+121 VVNGNS
-126 YVSRKREYILSP
+126 ECILLP
-138 EGGRKDAYSLTS
+138 EGGRKDAFALSTSLIS
-150 SLMDSQS
+150 SKL
-157 NLLENF
+157 NLLEKF
-163 NKSSA
+163 E
-168 TMFLPDYNKI
+168 KI
-178 VSQTQEMLGSNLYGE
+178 STTLAVPSMEQVAAKASQMSRSVDDLKFSGIENTIKNDLNTNAGLRY
-193 TQSFKSALEREGQPQ
+193 LESVKNSLHAISRQK
-208 ISVAKLEEITR
+208 ISVQE
-219 NVNYL
+219 
-224 NSKIVYINFTIE
+224 TIDY
-236 NMNKYM
+236 MNKYM
-242 RYFTPE
+242 AYFTPE

-254 KFIKELEL
+254 NFIKELE
-262 TSQSL
+262 SL
-267 TNEVIQLKEDYTK
+267 TKELTAEEVMILNNLNKKEV
-280 ERVSISEKVH
+280 EVSEKAH
-290 GKVDVN
+290 GKIDIN
-296 RLVALMTMVDR
+296 RLVALMAMVER

-347 LSKQSRINDLR
+347 LSKQSQINNIR

-407 YDKYLKAELDDPYAL
+407 YDKYLKAELDEPYAI

>member
-26 YNTKGYDDKKHNKTE
+26 YNTKGYDDKKHNKAE

-56 AVLLSQILRNLNVT
+56 AVLLSQILRNLNAT

-84 AAKAGKKDSYFI
+84 AAKAGKRDSYFI
-96 NFKKSIETKSIGL
+96 NFKKSIETKSTGL

-121 STRTD
+121 VVNGNS
-126 YVSRKREYILSP
+126 ECILLP
-138 EGGRKDAYSLTS
+138 EGGRKDAFALSTSLIS
-150 SLMDSQS
+150 SKL
-157 NLLENF
+157 NLLEKF
-163 NKSSA
+163 E
-168 TMFLPDYNKI
+168 KI
-178 VSQTQEMLGSNLYGE
+178 STTLAVPSMEQVAAKASQMSRSVDDLKFSGIENTIKNDLNTNVGLRY
-193 TQSFKSALEREGQPQ
+193 LESVKNSLHAISRQK
-208 ISVAKLEEITR
+208 ISVQE
-219 NVNYL
+219 
-224 NSKIVYINFTIE
+224 TIDY
-236 NMNKYM
+236 MNKYM
-242 RYFTPE
+242 AYFTPE

-254 KFIKELEL
+254 NFIKELE
-262 TSQSL
+262 SL
-267 TNEVIQLKEDYTK
+267 TKELTAEEEMILNNLNKKEVE
-280 ERVSISEKVH
+280 VSEKAH
-290 GKVDVN
+290 GKIDIN
-296 RLVALMTMVDR
+296 RLVALMAMVER

-347 LSKQSRINDLR
+347 LSKQSQINNIR

-394 NNDIIDKPLFNQM
+394 NNDIINKPLFNQM
-407 YDKYLKAELDDPYAL
+407 YDKYLKAELDDPYAI

-448 PIKTDYANWEEF
+448 PIKIDYANWEEF

>member
-26 YNTKGYDDKKHNKTE
+26 YNTKGYDDKKHNKAE

-56 AVLLSQILRNLNVT
+56 AVLLSQILRNLNAT

-84 AAKAGKKDSYFI
+84 AAKAGKRDSYFI
-96 NFKKSIETKSIGL
+96 NFKKSIETKSTGL

-121 STRTD
+121 VVNGNS
-126 YVSRKREYILSP
+126 ECILLP
-138 EGGRKDAYSLTS
+138 EGGRKDAFALSTSLIS
-150 SLMDSQS
+150 SKL
-157 NLLENF
+157 NLLEKF
-163 NKSSA
+163 E
-168 TMFLPDYNKI
+168 KI
-178 VSQTQEMLGSNLYGE
+178 STTLAVPSMEQVAAKASQMSRSVDDLKFSGIENTIKNDLNTNAGLRY
-193 TQSFKSALEREGQPQ
+193 LESVKNSLHAISRQK
-208 ISVAKLEEITR
+208 ISVQE
-219 NVNYL
+219 
-224 NSKIVYINFTIE
+224 TIDY
-236 NMNKYM
+236 MNKYM
-242 RYFTPE
+242 AYFTPE

-254 KFIKELEL
+254 NFIKELE
-262 TSQSL
+262 SL
-267 TNEVIQLKEDYTK
+267 TKELTAEEVMILNNLNKKEV
-280 ERVSISEKVH
+280 EVSEKAH
-290 GKVDVN
+290 GKIDIN
-296 RLVALMTMVDR
+296 RLVALMAMVER

-347 LSKQSRINDLR
+347 LSKQSQINNIR

-407 YDKYLKAELDDPYAL
+407 YDKYLKAELDDPYAI

-439 KRRAELTGE
+439 KERADLTGE

>member
-26 YNTKGYDDKKHNKTE
+26 YNTKGYDDKKHNKAE

-56 AVLLSQILRNLNVT
+56 AVLLSQILRNLNAT

-84 AAKAGKKDSYFI
+84 AAKAGKRDSYFI
-96 NFKKSIETKSIGL
+96 NFKKSIETKSTGL

-121 STRTD
+121 VVNGNS
-126 YVSRKREYILSP
+126 ECILLP
-138 EGGRKDAYSLTS
+138 EGGRKDAFALSTSLIS
-150 SLMDSQS
+150 SKL
-157 NLLENF
+157 NLLEKF
-163 NKSSA
+163 E
-168 TMFLPDYNKI
+168 KI
-178 VSQTQEMLGSNLYGE
+178 STTLAVPSMEQVAAKASQMSRSVDDLKFSGIENTIKNDLNTNAGLRYLESVKNSLYAISR
-193 TQSFKSALEREGQPQ
+193 QK
-208 ISVAKLEEITR
+208 ISVQE
-219 NVNYL
+219 
-224 NSKIVYINFTIE
+224 TIDY
-236 NMNKYM
+236 MNKYM
-242 RYFTPE
+242 AYFTPE

-254 KFIKELEL
+254 NFIKELE
-262 TSQSL
+262 SL
-267 TNEVIQLKEDYTK
+267 TKELTAEEEMILNNLNKKEVE
-280 ERVSISEKVH
+280 VSEKAH
-290 GKVDVN
+290 GKIDIN
-296 RLVALMTMVDR
+296 RLVALMAMVER

-347 LSKQSRINDLR
+347 LSKQSQINNIR

-407 YDKYLKAELDDPYAL
+407 YDKYLKAELDDPYAI

-439 KRRAELTGE
+439 KRRADLTGE

>member
-84 AAKAGKKDSYFI
+84 AAKAGKRDSYFI

-121 STRTD
+121 VVNGNS
-126 YVSRKREYILSP
+126 ECILLP
-138 EGGRKDAYSLTS
+138 EGGRKDTFALSTSLIS
-150 SLMDSQS
+150 SKL
-157 NLLENF
+157 NLLEKF
-163 NKSSA
+163 EKISTTLAVPSMEQVAAKVSEMSKSVDDLKFS
-168 TMFLPDYNKI
+168 
-178 VSQTQEMLGSNLYGE
+178 
-193 TQSFKSALEREGQPQ
+193 R
-208 ISVAKLEEITR
+208 
-219 NVNYL
+219 
-224 NSKIVYINFTIE
+224 IE
-236 NMNKYM
+236 NTIKNDLNTNTGLRYLESVKNSLYIISGQKNSIQETIDYMNKYM
-242 RYFTPE
+242 AYFTPE

-254 KFIKELEL
+254 NFIKELE
-262 TSQSL
+262 SL
-267 TNEVIQLKEDYTK
+267 TKELTAEEEMILNNLNKKEVE
-280 ERVSISEKVH
+280 VSEKAH
-290 GKVDVN
+290 GKIDIN
-296 RLVALMTMVDR
+296 RLVALMAMVER

-317 KEKLQEYEQELER
+317 LEKLQEYEQELER

-394 NNDIIDKPLFNQM
+394 NNDIINKLLFNQM

-439 KRRAELTGE
+439 KRRADLTGE
-448 PIKTDYANWEEF
+448 PIKSDYANWEEF

>member
-1 MEGRKINIDSADS
+1 MEEIKININSADS

-41 EITQTVKKEWSNYIE
+41 EITQTVKKEWSNYVE
-56 AVLLSQILRNLNVT
+56 AVLLSQILRNLNAT

-84 AAKAGKKDSYFI
+84 AAKAGKRDSYFI
-96 NFKKSIETKSIGL
+96 NFKKSIETKSTGL

-121 STRTD
+121 VVNGNS
-126 YVSRKREYILSP
+126 ECILLP
-138 EGGRKDAYSLTS
+138 EGGRKDAFALSTSLIS
-150 SLMDSQS
+150 SKL
-157 NLLENF
+157 NLLEKF
-163 NKSSA
+163 E
-168 TMFLPDYNKI
+168 KI
-178 VSQTQEMLGSNLYGE
+178 STTLAVPSMEQVAAKASQMSRSVDDLKFSGIENTIKNDLNTNAGLRYLESVKNSLYAISR
-193 TQSFKSALEREGQPQ
+193 QK
-208 ISVAKLEEITR
+208 ISVQE
-219 NVNYL
+219 
-224 NSKIVYINFTIE
+224 TIDY
-236 NMNKYM
+236 MNKYM
-242 RYFTPE
+242 AYFTPE

-254 KFIKELEL
+254 NFIKELE
-262 TSQSL
+262 SL
-267 TNEVIQLKEDYTK
+267 TKELTAEEEMILNNLNKKEVE
-280 ERVSISEKVH
+280 VSEKAH
-290 GKVDVN
+290 GKIDIN
-296 RLVALMTMVDR
+296 RLVALMAMVER

-347 LSKQSRINDLR
+347 LSKQSQINNIR

-394 NNDIIDKPLFNQM
+394 NNDIIDKQLFNKM
-407 YDKYLKAELDDPYAL
+407 YDKYLKAELDDPYAI

-439 KRRAELTGE
+439 KRRADLTGE

>member
-1 MEGRKINIDSADS
+1 MEEIKININSADS

-26 YNTKGYDDKKHNKTE
+26 YNTKGYDDKKHNKAE

-56 AVLLSQILRNLNVT
+56 AVLLSQILRNLNAT

-84 AAKAGKKDSYFI
+84 AAKAGKRDSYFI
-96 NFKKSIETKSIGL
+96 NFKKSIETKSTGL

-121 STRTD
+121 VVNGNS
-126 YVSRKREYILSP
+126 ECILLP
-138 EGGRKDAYSLTS
+138 EGGRKDAFALSTSLIS
-150 SLMDSQS
+150 SKL
-157 NLLENF
+157 NLLEKF
-163 NKSSA
+163 E
-168 TMFLPDYNKI
+168 KI
-178 VSQTQEMLGSNLYGE
+178 STTLAVPSMEQVAAKASQMSRSVDDLKFSGIENTIKNDLNTNAGLRYLESVKNSLYAISR
-193 TQSFKSALEREGQPQ
+193 QK
-208 ISVAKLEEITR
+208 ISVQE
-219 NVNYL
+219 
-224 NSKIVYINFTIE
+224 TIDY
-236 NMNKYM
+236 MNKYM
-242 RYFTPE
+242 AYFTPE

-254 KFIKELEL
+254 NFIKELE
-262 TSQSL
+262 SL
-267 TNEVIQLKEDYTK
+267 TKELTAEEEMILNNLNKKEVE
-280 ERVSISEKVH
+280 VSEKAH
-290 GKVDVN
+290 GKIDIN
-296 RLVALMTMVDR
+296 RLVALMAMVER

-347 LSKQSRINDLR
+347 LSKQSQINNIR

-407 YDKYLKAELDDPYAL
+407 YDKYLKAELDDPYAI
-422 ELMVQSY
+422 ELIVQSY

-439 KRRAELTGE
+439 KRRADLTGE

>member
-1 MEGRKINIDSADS
+1 MEEIKININSADS
-14 LLMAINEVVRNT
+14 LLMAINKVVRNT
-26 YNTKGYDDKKHNKTE
+26 YNTKGYDDKKHDKTE
-41 EITQTVKKEWSNYIE
+41 KITQTVKKEWSNYIE

-96 NFKKSIETKSIGL
+96 NFKKSIETKSTGL

-121 STRTD
+121 VVNGNS
-126 YVSRKREYILSP
+126 ECILLP
-138 EGGRKDAYSLTS
+138 EGGRKDAFALSTSLIS
-150 SLMDSQS
+150 SKL
-157 NLLENF
+157 NLLEKF
-163 NKSSA
+163 EKLSTTLAVPSMEQVA
-168 TMFLPDYNKI
+168 AKA
-178 VSQTQEMLGSNLYGE
+178 SEMSRSVDDLKFSGIENTIKNDLNTNAGLRHLESVKNSLYVI
-193 TQSFKSALEREGQPQ
+193 SGQK
-208 ISVAKLEEITR
+208 ISVQE
-219 NVNYL
+219 
-224 NSKIVYINFTIE
+224 TIDY
-236 NMNKYM
+236 MNKYM
-242 RYFTPE
+242 AYFTPE

-254 KFIKELEL
+254 NFIKELE
-262 TSQSL
+262 SL
-267 TNEVIQLKEDYTK
+267 TKELTAEEVMILNNLNKKDVE
-280 ERVSISEKVH
+280 VSEKAH
-290 GKVDVN
+290 GKIDIN

-347 LSKQSRINDLR
+347 LSEQSQINNMR

-372 GLSHDD
+372 CLSHDD

-394 NNDIIDKPLFNQM
+394 NNDIIDKPVFNQM
-407 YDKYLKAELDDPYAL
+407 YDKYLKAELDDPYAI

>member
-26 YNTKGYDDKKHNKTE
+26 YNTKGYDDKKHNKAE

-56 AVLLSQILRNLNVT
+56 AVLLSQILRNLNAT

-84 AAKAGKKDSYFI
+84 AAKAGKRDSYFI
-96 NFKKSIETKSIGL
+96 NFKKSIETKSTGL

-121 STRTD
+121 VVNGNS
-126 YVSRKREYILSP
+126 ECILLP
-138 EGGRKDAYSLTS
+138 EGGRKDAFALSTSLIS
-150 SLMDSQS
+150 SKL
-157 NLLENF
+157 NLLEKF
-163 NKSSA
+163 E
-168 TMFLPDYNKI
+168 KI
-178 VSQTQEMLGSNLYGE
+178 STTLAVPSMGQVAAKASQMSRSVDDLKFSGIENTIKNDLNTNAGLRYLESVKNSLYAISR
-193 TQSFKSALEREGQPQ
+193 QK
-208 ISVAKLEEITR
+208 ISVQE
-219 NVNYL
+219 
-224 NSKIVYINFTIE
+224 TIDY
-236 NMNKYM
+236 MNKYM
-242 RYFTPE
+242 AYFTPE

-254 KFIKELEL
+254 NFIKELE
-262 TSQSL
+262 SL
-267 TNEVIQLKEDYTK
+267 TKELTAEEEMILNNLNKKEVE
-280 ERVSISEKVH
+280 VSEKAH
-290 GKVDVN
+290 GKIDIN
-296 RLVALMTMVDR
+296 RLVALMAMVER

-347 LSKQSRINDLR
+347 LSKQSQINNIR
-358 IESEEKNKAVIPDE
+358 IESEEKNKTVIPDE
-372 GLSHDD
+372 GLSHYD

-407 YDKYLKAELDDPYAL
+407 YDKYLKAELDDPYAI

>member
-1 MEGRKINIDSADS
+1 MEEIKININSADS

-41 EITQTVKKEWSNYIE
+41 EITQTVKKEWSNYVE
-56 AVLLSQILRNLNVT
+56 AVLLSQILRNLNAT

-84 AAKAGKKDSYFI
+84 AAKAGKRDSYFI
-96 NFKKSIETKSIGL
+96 NFKKSIETKSTGL

-121 STRTD
+121 VVNGNS
-126 YVSRKREYILSP
+126 ECILLP
-138 EGGRKDAYSLTS
+138 EGGRKDAFALSTSLIS
-150 SLMDSQS
+150 SKL
-157 NLLENF
+157 NLLEKF
-163 NKSSA
+163 E
-168 TMFLPDYNKI
+168 KI
-178 VSQTQEMLGSNLYGE
+178 STTLAVPSMEQVAAKASQMSRSVDDLKFSGIENTIKNDLNTNAGLRYLESVKNSLYAISR
-193 TQSFKSALEREGQPQ
+193 QK
-208 ISVAKLEEITR
+208 ISVQE
-219 NVNYL
+219 
-224 NSKIVYINFTIE
+224 TIDY
-236 NMNKYM
+236 MNKYM
-242 RYFTPE
+242 AYFTPE

-254 KFIKELEL
+254 NFIKELE
-262 TSQSL
+262 SL
-267 TNEVIQLKEDYTK
+267 TKELTAEEEMILNNLNKKEVE
-280 ERVSISEKVH
+280 VSEKAH
-290 GKVDVN
+290 GKIDIN
-296 RLVALMTMVDR
+296 RLVALMAMVER

-347 LSKQSRINDLR
+347 LSKQSQINNIR
-358 IESEEKNKAVIPDE
+358 IESEEKSKAVIPDE

-407 YDKYLKAELDDPYAL
+407 YDKYLKAELDDPYAI

>member
-1 MEGRKINIDSADS
+1 MEEIKININSADS

-41 EITQTVKKEWSNYIE
+41 EITQTVKKEWSNYVE
-56 AVLLSQILRNLNVT
+56 AVLLSQILRNLNAT

-84 AAKAGKKDSYFI
+84 AAKAGKRDSYFI
-96 NFKKSIETKSIGL
+96 NFKKSIETKSTGL

-121 STRTD
+121 VVNGNS
-126 YVSRKREYILSP
+126 ECILLP
-138 EGGRKDAYSLTS
+138 EGGRKDAFALSTSLIS
-150 SLMDSQS
+150 SKL
-157 NLLENF
+157 NLLEKF
-163 NKSSA
+163 E
-168 TMFLPDYNKI
+168 KI
-178 VSQTQEMLGSNLYGE
+178 STTLAVPSMEQVAAKASQMSRSVDDLKFSGIENTIKNDLNTNAGLRYLESVKNSLYAISR
-193 TQSFKSALEREGQPQ
+193 QK
-208 ISVAKLEEITR
+208 ISVQE
-219 NVNYL
+219 
-224 NSKIVYINFTIE
+224 TIDY
-236 NMNKYM
+236 MNKYM
-242 RYFTPE
+242 AYFTPE

-254 KFIKELEL
+254 NFIKELE
-262 TSQSL
+262 SL
-267 TNEVIQLKEDYTK
+267 TKELTAEEVMILNNLNKKEV
-280 ERVSISEKVH
+280 EVSEKAH
-290 GKVDVN
+290 GKIDIN
-296 RLVALMTMVDR
+296 RLVALMAMVER

-347 LSKQSRINDLR
+347 LSKQSQINNIR

-407 YDKYLKAELDDPYAL
+407 YDKYLKAELDDPYAI

-439 KRRAELTGE
+439 KRRADLTGE

>member
-1 MEGRKINIDSADS
+1 MEEIKININSADS

-41 EITQTVKKEWSNYIE
+41 EITQTVKKEWSNYVE
-56 AVLLSQILRNLNVT
+56 AVLLSQILRNLNAT

-84 AAKAGKKDSYFI
+84 AAKAGKRDSYFI
-96 NFKKSIETKSIGL
+96 NFKKSIETKSTGL

-121 STRTD
+121 VVNGNS
-126 YVSRKREYILSP
+126 ECILLP
-138 EGGRKDAYSLTS
+138 EGGRKDAFALSTSLIS
-150 SLMDSQS
+150 SKL
-157 NLLENF
+157 NLLEKF
-163 NKSSA
+163 E
-168 TMFLPDYNKI
+168 KI
-178 VSQTQEMLGSNLYGE
+178 STTLAVPSMEQVAAKASQMSRSVDDLKFSGIENTIKNDLNTNAGLRYLESVKNSLYAISR
-193 TQSFKSALEREGQPQ
+193 QK
-208 ISVAKLEEITR
+208 ISVQE
-219 NVNYL
+219 
-224 NSKIVYINFTIE
+224 TIDY
-236 NMNKYM
+236 MNKYM
-242 RYFTPE
+242 AYFTPE
-248 TKAVLN
+248 TKVVLN
-254 KFIKELEL
+254 NFIKELE
-262 TSQSL
+262 SL
-267 TNEVIQLKEDYTK
+267 TKELTAEEEMILNNLNKKEVE
-280 ERVSISEKVH
+280 VSEKAH
-290 GKVDVN
+290 GKIDIN

-347 LSKQSRINDLR
+347 LSKQSQINNIR

-407 YDKYLKAELDDPYAL
+407 YDKYLKAELDDPYAI

>member
-26 YNTKGYDDKKHNKTE
+26 YNTKGYDDKKHNKAE

-84 AAKAGKKDSYFI
+84 AAKAGKRDSYFI
-96 NFKKSIETKSIGL
+96 NFKKSIETKSTGL

-121 STRTD
+121 VVNGNS
-126 YVSRKREYILSP
+126 ECILLP
-138 EGGRKDAYSLTS
+138 EGGRKDAFALSTSLIS
-150 SLMDSQS
+150 SKL
-157 NLLENF
+157 NLLEKF
-163 NKSSA
+163 E
-168 TMFLPDYNKI
+168 KI
-178 VSQTQEMLGSNLYGE
+178 STTLAVPSMEQVAAKASQMSRSVDDLKFSGIENTIKNDLNTNAGLRYLESVKNSLYAISR
-193 TQSFKSALEREGQPQ
+193 QK
-208 ISVAKLEEITR
+208 ISVQE
-219 NVNYL
+219 
-224 NSKIVYINFTIE
+224 TIDY
-236 NMNKYM
+236 MNKYM
-242 RYFTPE
+242 AYFTPE

-254 KFIKELEL
+254 NFIKELE
-262 TSQSL
+262 SL
-267 TNEVIQLKEDYTK
+267 TKELTAEEEMILNNLNKKEVE
-280 ERVSISEKVH
+280 VSEKAH
-290 GKVDVN
+290 GKIDIN
-296 RLVALMTMVDR
+296 RLVALMAMVER

-347 LSKQSRINDLR
+347 LSKQSQINNIR

-407 YDKYLKAELDDPYAL
+407 YDKYLKAELDDPYAI

-439 KRRAELTGE
+439 KERADLTGE

>member
-121 STRTD
+121 VVNGNS
-126 YVSRKREYILSP
+126 ECILLP
-138 EGGRKDAYSLTS
+138 EGGRKDAFALSTSLIS
-150 SLMDSQS
+150 SKL
-157 NLLENF
+157 NLLEKF
-163 NKSSA
+163 EKISTTLAVPSMEQVAAKVSEMSKSVDDLKFS
-168 TMFLPDYNKI
+168 
-178 VSQTQEMLGSNLYGE
+178 
-193 TQSFKSALEREGQPQ
+193 R
-208 ISVAKLEEITR
+208 
-219 NVNYL
+219 
-224 NSKIVYINFTIE
+224 IE
-236 NMNKYM
+236 NTIKNDLNTNTGLRYLESVKNSLYIISGQKNSIQETIDYMNKYM
-242 RYFTPE
+242 AYFTPE

-254 KFIKELEL
+254 NFIKELE
-262 TSQSL
+262 SL
-267 TNEVIQLKEDYTK
+267 TKELTAEEEMILNNLNKKEVE
-280 ERVSISEKVH
+280 VSEKAH
-290 GKVDVN
+290 GKIDIN
-296 RLVALMTMVDR
+296 RLVALMAMVER
-307 KTDSKGNELS
+307 KTGSKGNELS

-347 LSKQSRINDLR
+347 LSKQSQINNIR

-394 NNDIIDKPLFNQM
+394 NNDIIDKPVFNQM
-407 YDKYLKAELDDPYAL
+407 YDKYLKAELDDPYAI

>member
-121 STRTD
+121 VVNGNS
-126 YVSRKREYILSP
+126 ECILLP
-138 EGGRKDAYSLTS
+138 EGGRKDAFALSTSLIS
-150 SLMDSQS
+150 SKL
-157 NLLENF
+157 NLLEKF
-163 NKSSA
+163 EKISTTLAVPSMEQVAAKASEMSKSVDDLKFSRIEN
-168 TMFLPDYNKI
+168 TIKNDLNTNTGLRYL
-178 VSQTQEMLGSNLYGE
+178 E
-193 TQSFKSALEREGQPQ
+193 SFKNSLYAISRQK
-208 ISVAKLEEITR
+208 ISVQE
-219 NVNYL
+219 
-224 NSKIVYINFTIE
+224 TIDY
-236 NMNKYM
+236 MNKYM
-242 RYFTPE
+242 AYFTPE

-254 KFIKELEL
+254 NFIKELE
-262 TSQSL
+262 SL
-267 TNEVIQLKEDYTK
+267 TKELTAEEEMILNNLNKKEVE
-280 ERVSISEKVH
+280 VSEKAH
-290 GKVDVN
+290 GKIDIN
-296 RLVALMTMVDR
+296 RLVALMAMVER

-347 LSKQSRINDLR
+347 LSKQSQINNIR

-372 GLSHDD
+372 CLSHDD

-394 NNDIIDKPLFNQM
+394 NNDIINKPLFNQM

-448 PIKTDYANWEEF
+448 PIKSDYANWEEF

>member
-1 MEGRKINIDSADS
+1 MEEIKININSADS

-41 EITQTVKKEWSNYIE
+41 EITQTVKKEWSNYVE
-56 AVLLSQILRNLNVT
+56 AVLLSQILRNLNAT

-84 AAKAGKKDSYFI
+84 AAKAGKRDSYFI
-96 NFKKSIETKSIGL
+96 NFKKSIETKSTGL

-121 STRTD
+121 VVNGNS
-126 YVSRKREYILSP
+126 ECILLP
-138 EGGRKDAYSLTS
+138 EGGRKDAFAVSTSLIS
-150 SLMDSQS
+150 SKL
-157 NLLENF
+157 NLLEKF
-163 NKSSA
+163 E
-168 TMFLPDYNKI
+168 KI
-178 VSQTQEMLGSNLYGE
+178 STTLAVPSMEQVAAKASQMSRSVDDLKFSGIENTIKNDLNTNAGLRYLESVKNSLYAISR
-193 TQSFKSALEREGQPQ
+193 QK
-208 ISVAKLEEITR
+208 ISVQE
-219 NVNYL
+219 
-224 NSKIVYINFTIE
+224 TIDY
-236 NMNKYM
+236 MNKYM
-242 RYFTPE
+242 AYFTPE

-254 KFIKELEL
+254 NFIKELE
-262 TSQSL
+262 SL
-267 TNEVIQLKEDYTK
+267 TKELTAEEVMILNNLNKKEV
-280 ERVSISEKVH
+280 EVSEKAH
-290 GKVDVN
+290 GKIDIN
-296 RLVALMTMVDR
+296 RLVALMAMVER

-347 LSKQSRINDLR
+347 LSKQSQINNIR

-407 YDKYLKAELDDPYAL
+407 YDKYLKAELDDPYAI

>member
-26 YNTKGYDDKKHNKTE
+26 YNTKGYDDKKHNKAE

-56 AVLLSQILRNLNVT
+56 AVLLSQILRNLNTT

-84 AAKAGKKDSYFI
+84 AAKAGKRDSYFI
-96 NFKKSIETKSIGL
+96 NFKKSIETKSTGL

-121 STRTD
+121 VVNGNS
-126 YVSRKREYILSP
+126 ECILLP
-138 EGGRKDAYSLTS
+138 EGGRKDAFALSTSLIS
-150 SLMDSQS
+150 SKL
-157 NLLENF
+157 NLLEKF
-163 NKSSA
+163 E
-168 TMFLPDYNKI
+168 KI
-178 VSQTQEMLGSNLYGE
+178 STTLAVPSMEQVAAKASQMSRSVDDLKFSGIENTIKNDLNTNAGLRYLESVKNSLYAISR
-193 TQSFKSALEREGQPQ
+193 QK
-208 ISVAKLEEITR
+208 ISVQE
-219 NVNYL
+219 
-224 NSKIVYINFTIE
+224 TIDY
-236 NMNKYM
+236 MNKYM
-242 RYFTPE
+242 AYFTPE

-254 KFIKELEL
+254 NFIKELE
-262 TSQSL
+262 SL
-267 TNEVIQLKEDYTK
+267 TKELTAEEEMILNNLNKKEVE
-280 ERVSISEKVH
+280 VSEKAH
-290 GKVDVN
+290 GKIDIN
-296 RLVALMTMVDR
+296 RLVALMAMVER

-347 LSKQSRINDLR
+347 LSKQSQINNIR

-407 YDKYLKAELDDPYAL
+407 YDKYLKAELDDPYAI